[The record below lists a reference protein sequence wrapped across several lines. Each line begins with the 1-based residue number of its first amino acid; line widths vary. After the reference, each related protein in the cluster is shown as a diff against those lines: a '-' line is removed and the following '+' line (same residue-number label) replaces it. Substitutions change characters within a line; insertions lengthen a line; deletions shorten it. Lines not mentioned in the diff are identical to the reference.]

1 MQKIML
7 RLSQAL
13 VHWQRRSRMPE
24 KYPAA
29 RIVLTTINNIEEAS
43 RIGNILVEERLV
55 ACATVFPSVQSIY
68 HWQDKMESTPEAL
81 LLLKTGS
88 EQIAALE
95 IRLLDLHHYQT
106 PEFLVLSVE
115 SANAAY
121 LQWLHSSL
129 RTP

>member
-1 MQKIML
+1 
-7 RLSQAL
+7 
-13 VHWQRRSRMPE
+13 MPE

-29 RIVLTTINNIEEAS
+29 RIVLTTINTIEEAS